1 MTMTQA
7 ADTAV
12 RQEIVVNAPIERAFN
27 VFTEGYQTWN
37 PPEHHIGEAD
47 IEDSVMEPREGGRW
61 YEIGVDGSTCEW
73 GRVLTW
79 EPPTRVVLAWMIG
92 ADWKHDA
99 DPSHASE
106 VDVRFTALGDSQT
119 RVELE
124 HRHLDRHG
132 EGWEAAVRAPVSSPG
147 GWPGTL
153 QLYKA
158 KAEEQAA

>member
-12 RQEIVVNAPIERAFN
+12 RHELVVNAPIERAFN

-61 YEIGVDGSTCEW
+61 YEIGVDGSQCDW

-92 ADWKHDA
+92 TTWKY
-99 DPSHASE
+99 DPDPARASE
-106 VDVRFTALGDSQT
+106 VDVRFTAIGENQT

-132 EGWEAAVRAPVSSPG
+132 DGWEGVRTAVGSPE
-147 GWPGTL
+147 GWPGSL
-153 QLYKA
+153 ELYRA
-158 KAEEQAA
+158 QAETQA